1 MRILCG
7 DIGGTKTLLQLV
19 DVSTSNLHIVK
30 QARYDSHDYPQF
42 DQLINHFLGTV
53 SNQHTID
60 AACFGVAGPV
70 ITANTNQTASV
81 TNLPWQIS
89 SSQLATKFSIQHV
102 ALINDFQ
109 AIGYGISSLN
119 KNDLVMLQAGKP
131 IDHAN
136 QLIIGA
142 GTGLGVAQLIWT
154 GREYKVSPTEA
165 GHCDFAAVNELQF
178 ELHQH
183 LLKQQ
188 GRCSVEFVV
197 SGPGLVNIFEF
208 LAFRSHQLE
217 TDSCQ
222 SIILSSDPAAAIAE
236 AADSNKNSIA
246 NQAMDLFIQ
255 AYASQAG
262 NFALSSLALN
272 GVYIAGGIAPKIL
285 HRLQDGAFMEAF
297 NAKGKMSQLMQN
309 IPVTVI
315 TNAEVGLIGS
325 RVYALKLTK
334 NKSKL

>member
-7 DIGGTKTLLQLV
+7 DIGGTKTLLQLI
-19 DVSTSNLHIVK
+19 DVSTSNSHIVK
-30 QARYDSHDYPQF
+30 QERFDSNLYPQF
-42 DQLINHFLGTV
+42 DQLINYFLGTV

-60 AACFGVAGPV
+60 VACFGVAGPV
-70 ITANTNQTASV
+70 ITTKTSQTASI
-81 TNLPWQIS
+81 TNLPWHIS
-89 SSQLATKFSIQHV
+89 SAQLATKFSIQHV

-109 AIGYGISSLN
+109 AIGYGLSVLSV
-119 KNDLVMLQAGKP
+119 NDMVTLQRGQP
-131 IDHAN
+131 INHAN

-154 GREYKVSPTEA
+154 GCEYKVSPTEA
-165 GHCDFAAVNELQF
+165 GHCDFAAANELQL

-183 LLKQQ
+183 LLKKH

-208 LAFRSHQLE
+208 LALRNHQLE
-217 TDSCQ
+217 SDSCQ
-222 SIILSSDPAAAIAE
+222 SIILSPDPATAIAE
-236 AADSNKNSIA
+236 VADSNKNSIA
-246 NQAMDLFIQ
+246 NQAMDLFVQ
-255 AYASQAG
+255 AYAGQAG

-285 HRLQDGAFMEAF
+285 HRLQDGGFMDAF
-297 NAKGKMSQLMQN
+297 NAKGKMSHLLQN
-309 IPVTVI
+309 IPVKVV

-325 RVYALKLTK
+325 RVYGQRLAKNNFKL
-334 NKSKL
+334 